1 VYWAKEDDPVLFS
14 QLFGKKM
21 NWNLSEAEFA
31 RQLKTRYFNGNIMF
45 TGEGRDLEGYIFNG
59 VYWKAVSLHSAE
71 LHKNHFDQLYDWY
84 SEKLVSEEAEMPE
97 NIYKAL
103 ENQIAGLNTCQMRHS
118 IIRIFKADNYEKH
131 VKWNK
136 NTELFVFEDCVYD
149 LQHDKFVKANAQ
161 DYMNMSC
168 GKIYNIG
175 QRPVFGEKDT
185 EVEKQEKSRKALIVK
200 AAIDTAK
207 ENIKLFFQ
215 GIVNECDYDFFV
227 KLLASFLRQGNK
239 EEKGY
244 FWLGRG
250 RNGKGTTSEM
260 LQNGLGNYWGELSM
274 DYYTIHSKD
283 IDRPNQNL
291 YNCRNARV
299 LNSSEVNNE
308 DAFNRPTSFISSK
321 FKGLTGQ
328 DVQTPREVGT
338 KVTASFKA
346 GTVLIQLNGMPNFSK
361 MELSLTERIVVTE
374 FPYSFTDNQELLL
387 SDPIKYKMKDM
398 SLKSKFAKEEY
409 RIALIDILFESY
421 QEYKKDF
428 TIPESVKKYT
438 NSYFS
443 TQSIKALIDEY
454 YEYDEKSKISLE
466 DIKSKYKIN
475 EGKHL
480 SIKNISIELTEAGYE
495 VKKNQGYA
503 YLKHYKLQ
511 VGELD
516 NVQESNNE
524 LY

>member
-1 VYWAKEDDPVLFS
+1 
-14 QLFGKKM
+14 M
-21 NWNLSEAEFA
+21 
-31 RQLKTRYFNGNIMF
+31 
-45 TGEGRDLEGYIFNG
+45 
-59 VYWKAVSLHSAE
+59 
-71 LHKNHFDQLYDWY
+71 
-84 SEKLVSEEAEMPE
+84 
-97 NIYKAL
+97 
-103 ENQIAGLNTCQMRHS
+103 
-118 IIRIFKADNYEKH
+118 
-131 VKWNK
+131 
-136 NTELFVFEDCVYD
+136 YD

-207 ENIKLFFQ
+207 ENLKLFFQ

-338 KVTASFKA
+338 KITASFKA

-374 FPYSFTDNQELLL
+374 FPYSFTDDQELLL

-428 TIPESVKKYT
+428 TI
-438 NSYFS
+438 
-443 TQSIKALIDEY
+443 
-454 YEYDEKSKISLE
+454 KISTR
-466 DIKSKYKIN
+466 S
-475 EGKHL
+475 
-480 SIKNISIELTEAGYE
+480 T
-495 VKKNQGYA
+495 
-503 YLKHYKLQ
+503 
-511 VGELD
+511 D
-516 NVQESNNE
+516 NN
-524 LY
+524 